1 MEGPVKFVVIS
12 RLAPGVEN
20 SRKALEVFLKAGL
33 PQGTET
39 TYAASDGKTF
49 INIVE
54 SDAPDMVAASTYA
67 PFFDKSE
74 VFQVVAVD
82 ETWLHAI
89 QAAQAN
95 WDLPEHPRLSPR
107 ERATTIKLVPLAP
120 GRDNAQRRRTV
131 AELSREPARRAA

>member
-1 MEGPVKFVVIS
+1 VKFVVIS

-33 PQGTET
+33 PEGTEV

-54 SDAPDMVAASTYA
+54 TDAPDMAAASTYA

-82 ETWLHAI
+82 ETWLQAI

-95 WDLPEHPRLSPR
+95 WD
-107 ERATTIKLVPLAP
+107 
-120 GRDNAQRRRTV
+120 
-131 AELSREPARRAA
+131 